1 VDNHFGGIGISNLA
15 RRARSLATGTG
26 LGPILVRAVAGSGA
40 VQFAAMAATFLV
52 GIQLAR
58 GLGVEG
64 YGQYGIAMAVI
75 SLASIPGEFG
85 IPKLMIREASSAVA
99 HKDWSHFA
107 SVLRW
112 CDATCLK
119 ITLVMAALVIAGALL
134 VSRGVFTPL
143 VAAIVLGAPVIPL
156 FALAKLKGIAL
167 RVLDFIVLGQIAP
180 VLLRPIILSLLLFA
194 IFIAGERLNPAY
206 AMAINSLT
214 AAVALVVGY
223 WFLRSRMPRP
233 ERVYPLE
240 NGRRLIAS
248 SIPMAMSDAMSVL
261 QPQLA
266 LLLLGAMT
274 SATDVGL
281 FRIAV
286 SISVMLILPAAII
299 ETVATPIIARLHAQG
314 DRRRLQHLLT
324 RSAQAQLLGVLLLAV
339 PLLIA
344 AEPVLGAVFGSGFRD
359 AAGVLRLLL
368 VGQIANSAFGLNA
381 ALLNMTHHERRV
393 TRAMV
398 YSMLVNVASI
408 ALLVPWYGRMGAG
421 AASVLALLVWNALT
435 WIDAKRLVGYD
446 TAAAGFWVRR

>member
-1 VDNHFGGIGISNLA
+1 MIGRFLSQW
-15 RRARSLATGTG
+15 RYTTGPG
-26 LGPILVRAVAGSGA
+26 LGPLILRSVAGSGA

-58 GLGVEG
+58 GLGVAG
-64 YGQYGIAMAVI
+64 YGEYGIAMAVI

-85 IPKLMIREASSAVA
+85 IPKLMIREASSAAA

-119 ITLVMAALVIAGALL
+119 ITLAMAALVIAGSLL
-134 VSRGVFTPL
+134 VSRGTFTPL
-143 VAAIVLGAPVIPL
+143 VAAIVVGAPVIPL

-180 VLLRPIILSLLLFA
+180 VLLRPIILSALLFC
-194 IFIAGERLNPAY
+194 IFIAGGRLNPSY

-214 AAVALVVGY
+214 AAVALVVGV

-240 NGRRLIAS
+240 NGRSLIAS

-266 LLLLGAMT
+266 LLLLGALT
-274 SATDVGL
+274 SAVDVGL

-286 SISVMLILPAAII
+286 SISIMLVLPATII
-299 ETVATPIIARLHAQG
+299 ETVTTPILARLYAQK

-324 RSAQAQLLGVLLLAV
+324 RSAQGQLAGVLLFAV
-339 PLLIA
+339 PLLIG
-344 AEPVLGAVFGSGFRD
+344 AEQVLEVVFGSEFTA

-368 VGQIANSAFGLNA
+368 IGQIANAAFGLNA

-393 TRAMV
+393 TRAMI

-408 ALLVPWYGRMGAG
+408 AVLVPFYGRMGAG

-446 TAAAGFWVRR
+446 TLAIPLWTTR